1 MARVRAVLVEQFGQP
16 PRVAEVDEPVCP
28 ADGVVV
34 EVGATGLCRSD
45 WHAWAGHDD
54 GVRLPHVLGHELAG
68 TVVEVGPGVTSWVV
82 GDRVTTPFVL
92 ACGACETCRAGD
104 GQVCERQEQPGFTMW
119 GSWAER
125 VSLPRAEVNLVR
137 VPDGVS
143 DEVACSL
150 GCRFATAYRAVVQVA
165 EVTVGETV
173 VVHGCG
179 GVGLSAVMVAVA
191 LGARVVAVDVAEESL
206 AMAERLGARP
216 VHGREVGS
224 LAATAEVSLDCLG
237 ARETLAASIACL
249 RPRGRHVQVGLLGGD
264 DAMPPVDLGRVV
276 AQELRVLGSHGLAA
290 ASYPDLLALVASGR
304 VDPGLLVR
312 DVIDL
317 DAACGR
323 LVALDRPGGG
333 AGGVTVIRPTPESS

>member
-1 MARVRAVLVEQFGQP
+1 MEQFGRP
-16 PRVAEVDEPVCP
+16 PRVVAVDEPVCP
-28 ADGVVV
+28 TDGVVV

-45 WHAWAGHDD
+45 WHAWAGHDA

-68 TVVEVGPGVTSWVV
+68 TIVEVGAGVGSWEV

-92 ACGACETCRAGD
+92 ACGDCATCRSGD
-104 GQVCERQEQPGFTMW
+104 AQVCERQEQPGFTMW

-125 VSLPRAEVNLVR
+125 VALPRAEVNLVR
-137 VPDGVS
+137 VPDGVT

-165 EVTVGETV
+165 EVEAGETV

-179 GVGLSAVMVAVA
+179 GVGLSAVMIAVA
-191 LGARVVAVDVAEESL
+191 LGARVVAVDVAEASL
-206 AMAERLGARP
+206 AVATRLGAEA
-216 VHGREVGS
+216 VHGRDVAS
-224 LAATAEVSLDCLG
+224 WAATAEVSLDCLG
-237 ARETLAASIACL
+237 SRETLAASIACL

-276 AQELRVLGSHGLAA
+276 AQELRLLGSHGLSAT
-290 ASYPDLLALVASGR
+290 SYPDLLAFVASGR

-312 DVIDL
+312 DVVDL
-317 DAACGR
+317 DEAAVR
-323 LVALDRPGGG
+323 LVRLDRPGGG
-333 AGGVTVIRPTPESS
+333 AGGLTVIRPTPSA